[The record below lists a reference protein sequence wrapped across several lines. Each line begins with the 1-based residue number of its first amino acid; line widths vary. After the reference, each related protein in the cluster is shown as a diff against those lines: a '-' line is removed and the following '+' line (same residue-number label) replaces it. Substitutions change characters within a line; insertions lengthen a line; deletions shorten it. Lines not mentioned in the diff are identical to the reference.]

1 MKRLSQQHLTEDPA
15 LESSANQALATIR
28 EQFLHLDPDE
38 RRILLRILR
47 QAQRLDAALSDLH
60 LFLPVIEICFYG
72 IRSGGDTGHS
82 LSPKHLRKL
91 VRQWDE
97 ENRGGRPRKI
107 SPSARPAEPP
117 SVPNSQRTTS

>member
-1 MKRLSQQHLTEDPA
+1 MNRLSQQQLTEDPA
-15 LESSANQALATIR
+15 LESSAHQALANIR

-72 IRSGGDTGHS
+72 VRSGGNTGHS

-97 ENRGGRPRKI
+97 ENRCGRPRKM
-107 SPSARPAEPP
+107 PRSARPAEPP